1 MQYICEHRH
10 IEMSEHYVRILVYMA
25 SAFGWPVR
33 ANGQCATYSK
43 VLTIILYIL
52 FDLRR
57 KTAKCNNNNHNWLL
71 LSAETIIMRSS
82 NNNLT
87 GIAKIQATIVKWV
100 NYYTGVDG
108 DFMWMASDHNLKS
121 VTRLMI
127 TSNTARIV
135 TAKIQVAVVNR
146 VNYTGAHGNHA

>member
-10 IEMSEHYVRILVYMA
+10 IEMSEYYLRILVYMA
-25 SAFGWPVR
+25 SAFGWPVC

-57 KTAKCNNNNHNWLL
+57 KTAKCNNNNHM
-71 LSAETIIMRSS
+71 ISS

-87 GIAKIQATIVKWV
+87 GIAKIQATIVK
-100 NYYTGVDG
+100 
-108 DFMWMASDHNLKS
+108 
-121 VTRLMI
+121 
-127 TSNTARIV
+127 
-135 TAKIQVAVVNR
+135 
-146 VNYTGAHGNHA
+146 

>member
-1 MQYICEHRH
+1 
-10 IEMSEHYVRILVYMA
+10 
-25 SAFGWPVR
+25 
-33 ANGQCATYSK
+33 
-43 VLTIILYIL
+43 
-52 FDLRR
+52 
-57 KTAKCNNNNHNWLL
+57 
-71 LSAETIIMRSS
+71 MRSS

-87 GIAKIQATIVKWV
+87 GIAKIQATIVKRV

-108 DFMWMASDHNLKS
+108 NFMWMASDHNLKS

-146 VNYTGAHGNHA
+146 VNYTGAHGNHV

>member
-10 IEMSEHYVRILVYMA
+10 IEMSEYYLRILVYMA

-52 FDLRR
+52 CDLRR

-135 TAKIQVAVVNR
+135 TAKNPS
-146 VNYTGAHGNHA
+146 YSSK

>member
-10 IEMSEHYVRILVYMA
+10 IEMSEYYLRILVYMA

-57 KTAKCNNNNHNWLL
+57 KTAKCLNANPVE
-71 LSAETIIMRSS
+71 AQGPVASS
-82 NNNLT
+82 VYLYVYNPLFAPC
-87 GIAKIQATIVKWV
+87 GSFFQ
-100 NYYTGVDG
+100 
-108 DFMWMASDHNLKS
+108 
-121 VTRLMI
+121 
-127 TSNTARIV
+127 TA
-135 TAKIQVAVVNR
+135 
-146 VNYTGAHGNHA
+146 